1 MLLLIFCLLC
11 RDWEQDAVIA
21 AIIQRRNTKTTLL
34 FMFSVDVF
42 WAAQEEKRKDAKI
55 KLPFVHLTYIVNF
68 GTSQLYYDSMEI
80 L

>member
-1 MLLLIFCLLC
+1 MLLIFCLLC

-42 WAAQEEKRKDAKI
+42 WAAQEEKRKEAKHAKI
-55 KLPFVHLTYIVNF
+55 KLPFVHLTYI
-68 GTSQLYYDSMEI
+68 
-80 L
+80 